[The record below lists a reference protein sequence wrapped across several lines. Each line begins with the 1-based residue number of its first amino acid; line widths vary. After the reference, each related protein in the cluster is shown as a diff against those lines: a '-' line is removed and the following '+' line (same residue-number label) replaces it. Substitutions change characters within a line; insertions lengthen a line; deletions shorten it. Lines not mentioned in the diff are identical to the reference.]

1 MNARTTLLAAP
12 PRLLA
17 APSRHPDE
25 LKRFAMKRRGAPLL
39 VATAGRQGNLSRS
52 AGPRRRGFPGPAS
65 APTAAPHP
73 AFPHPASPHSTPV
86 PTPAH
91 STPRAIRVRRSPR

>member
-1 MNARTTLLAAP
+1 MNAHTTLLAAP

-25 LKRFAMKRRGAPLL
+25 LKRFVMKRRGALL
-39 VATAGRQGNLSRS
+39 LAATAGRQGNLSRS

-65 APTAAPHP
+65 APAAPHP
-73 AFPHPASPHSTPV
+73 AFRHPASPHSTPV

-91 STPRAIRVRRSPR
+91 PTPRAIRVRRSPR

>member
-12 PRLLA
+12 PGLLGT
-17 APSRHPDE
+17 PSRHPE
-25 LKRFAMKRRGAPLL
+25 LKRFSMKRRGASLL
-39 VATAGRQGNLSRS
+39 AATAGRQGNLSRS

-65 APTAAPHP
+65 APTATPHS
-73 AFPHPASPHSTPV
+73 ASPTPAAHHSTPV

-91 STPRAIRVRRSPR
+91 LTPRAIRVRRSPR